1 MERLWQFFSKLGWQ
15 KIHNINDFLK
25 YFQTPK
31 SFGGRVKVELDLSN
45 YVTKAALKIATV
57 FDTSDFVKKADRG
70 NLKSG
75 ADKSYYS

>member
-1 MERLWQFFSKLGWQ
+1 M
-15 KIHNINDFLK
+15 
-25 YFQTPK
+25 
-31 SFGGRVKVELDLSN
+31 KVELDLSN